1 MAQKIAY
8 QKILF
13 AFVITVSLVALQW
26 CGTRSDDETTAKTA
40 QPRQEAVAVTKKN
53 ISGTF
58 HLQSTYQVPSGAEPL
73 DTTVTLKN
81 DVITAVSGQNV
92 ALNEKS
98 KKYQDAF
105 IQGISGQIVGK
116 NINDVNVTYVNG
128 SSLTA
133 QAFNK
138 ALHDLQK

>member
-1 MAQKIAY
+1 M
-8 QKILF
+8 
-13 AFVITVSLVALQW
+13 
-26 CGTRSDDETTAKTA
+26 
-40 QPRQEAVAVTKKN
+40 
-53 ISGTF
+53 
-58 HLQSTYQVPSGAEPL
+58 
-73 DTTVTLKN
+73 
-81 DVITAVSGQNV
+81 SGQNV